1 MGWLQSV
8 TSSRDASAAPLVG
21 TPLRR
26 HPLLPMTVGS
36 SKSSLH
42 CARTGSEAAAS
53 FSRMRLPPGASASLP
68 VSLIVMVVTF
78 AQQRQDYFDALAW
91 VSERMT
97 ETKARQL
104 DARTP
109 CEDFDVRRLMGHLL
123 GTAHRGLGTA
133 QRVSTRHI
141 PHVITDVPDAALAAT
156 YATLATSI
164 RQAWS
169 QVIAADQLTA
179 PWGLCTA
186 LEAARGFTVETV
198 THGWDLA
205 VATGQPSD
213 APKGIA
219 ERCLVYAA
227 SVIPDRLRGVMYS
240 DPIVSAED
248 CSATEQ
254 LAHLLGHKRDGHA

>member
-1 MGWLQSV
+1 
-8 TSSRDASAAPLVG
+8 
-21 TPLRR
+21 
-26 HPLLPMTVGS
+26 
-36 SKSSLH
+36 
-42 CARTGSEAAAS
+42 
-53 FSRMRLPPGASASLP
+53 
-68 VSLIVMVVTF
+68 MVVTF
-78 AQQRQDYFDALAW
+78 AQQRQDYLDALAW
-91 VSERMT
+91 VSELMT
-97 ETKARQL
+97 ATKTRQL

-109 CEDFDVRRLMGHLL
+109 CADFDVRRLMGHLL

-133 QRVSTRHI
+133 RRVSTRDI
-141 PHVITDVPDAALAAT
+141 PHVITDVPDAELAAT

-169 QVIAADQLTA
+169 QLTAADQVAA
-179 PWGLCTA
+179 PWGLCRA

-213 APKGIA
+213 APTGIA
-219 ERCLVYAA
+219 ERCLVDPA
-227 SVIPDRLRGVMYS
+227 SVIPDRLRGVMYN

-254 LAHLLGHKRDGHA
+254 LAYLLGHKRDGHG